1 MALIGVDGVTLYSAW
16 KKNPDEARLK
26 LHVIERLSHV
36 FGIYHALH
44 ALFPESHAD
53 EWVHRPNSA
62 ELFGGRPAIEL
73 MTSGL
78 SVDLATVR
86 RYLDGERYR

>member
-1 MALIGVDGVTLYSAW
+1 M
-16 KKNPDEARLK
+16 
-26 LHVIERLSHV
+26 IERLSHV

-44 ALFPESHAD
+44 VLFLRAHAD

-62 ELFGGRPAIEL
+62 EPFGGRPAIEL

-78 SVDLATVR
+78 SVDLAAVR
-86 RYLDGERYR
+86 RYLDGER